1 MPDEEKLFIYLN
13 KSKLLSNV
21 DYEKKIRIAILGSF
35 TLNGLAE
42 TIRVKC
48 DEKKIQC
55 ATYVSGYNQYSQEI
69 YDEKSQL
76 YKFSPD
82 VTFLIIDFRDVLG
95 ELFLNPY
102 SVSVEERKE
111 FVKDK
116 SDEII
121 NLAQTFVNKSKS
133 KLVMSNFN
141 IPSYSPIGI
150 NETREEYGLHD
161 MIRDLNRIITTLM
174 SLEPEIYI
182 YDLNSFVTKFGENN
196 IFDYKQYFYG
206 DVRISL
212 DYIPY
217 LAEELMGYVKA
228 VLGLNKKCI
237 VLDLDNTLWGGI
249 VGEDG
254 FEGIKLGDDPVG
266 RAYAE
271 FQHNLL
277 ALNQRGILLAIN
289 SKNNFDDAIQIIKE
303 HPNMVLK
310 EDNFACVRINWND
323 KAVNMKEISDELNIG
338 PDSMVFFDDDPV
350 NRLNVKSNFPEIQTV
365 EISDP
370 SNSSKILKSMNDF
383 QVLKITDEDT
393 MRNKMYLEQRKR
405 TELKT
410 QVGNLQDFLK
420 QLNISVKIKNADKY
434 TIPRISQL
442 TLKTNQFNITT
453 RRYQEEDIRKFSQDK
468 DKIVECA
475 QVQDK
480 FGDNGITGVY
490 IINKDNKLQWTIDT
504 FLLSC
509 RVIGRGVEDGIIS
522 QIIEKARTEGVSKVR
537 GEYIKTKKN
546 KPAENFFPA
555 FGFKKEGNFWVFD
568 TKNHFKKPEHLEMS

>member
-350 NRLNVKSNFPEIQTV
+350 NIEYVKSNFPEIQTV

-509 RVIGRGVEDGIIS
+509 RVIGRGVEDGILS

-568 TKNHFKKPEHLEMS
+568 TKNHFKKPEHLAMS

>member
-1 MPDEEKLFIYLN
+1 
-13 KSKLLSNV
+13 
-21 DYEKKIRIAILGSF
+21 
-35 TLNGLAE
+35 
-42 TIRVKC
+42 
-48 DEKKIQC
+48 
-55 ATYVSGYNQYSQEI
+55 
-69 YDEKSQL
+69 
-76 YKFSPD
+76 
-82 VTFLIIDFRDVLG
+82 
-95 ELFLNPY
+95 
-102 SVSVEERKE
+102 
-111 FVKDK
+111 
-116 SDEII
+116 
-121 NLAQTFVNKSKS
+121 
-133 KLVMSNFN
+133 
-141 IPSYSPIGI
+141 
-150 NETREEYGLHD
+150 
-161 MIRDLNRIITTLM
+161 
-174 SLEPEIYI
+174 
-182 YDLNSFVTKFGENN
+182 
-196 IFDYKQYFYG
+196 
-206 DVRISL
+206 
-212 DYIPY
+212 
-217 LAEELMGYVKA
+217 
-228 VLGLNKKCI
+228 
-237 VLDLDNTLWGGI
+237 
-249 VGEDG
+249 
-254 FEGIKLGDDPVG
+254 
-266 RAYAE
+266 
-271 FQHNLL
+271 
-277 ALNQRGILLAIN
+277 LNQRGILLAIN

-350 NRLNVKSNFPEIQTV
+350 NREYVKSNFPEIQTV

-509 RVIGRGVEDGIIS
+509 RVIGRGVEDGILS

-568 TKNHFKKPEHLEMS
+568 TKNHFKKPEHLAMS